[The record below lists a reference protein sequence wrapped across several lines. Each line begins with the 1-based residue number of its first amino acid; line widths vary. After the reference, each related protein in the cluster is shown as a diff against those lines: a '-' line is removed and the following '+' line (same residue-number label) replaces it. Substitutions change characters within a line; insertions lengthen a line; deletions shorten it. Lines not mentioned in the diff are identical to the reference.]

1 MADDTGVATHLE
13 ASLQHDIDLIRAQ
26 VRMMADLCERAI
38 GEALAALVGGHRQPA
53 YLVILRDQQID
64 EAEQQLDRLCLEF
77 LVRHQ
82 PAAGHLRFGYAA
94 LKISSELERIGDHA
108 EAIARRLLKFEADRP
123 AISYAPFQT
132 MANASIAMMRDAV
145 RAFDQKDGE
154 LARNTMLA
162 EETIDRM
169 RVDLDTSL
177 ASLEKDRTL
186 TLESFAIL
194 SAISRRI
201 ERMSDEVRDMCAETI
216 YMCTG
221 DFVKHRAPEVFRV
234 LFVDRHNHCRSQM
247 AEAIAT
253 NMSLPHMLF
262 TSAGLDPQSID
273 PRLPAFLAEK
283 GLDVSHHRP
292 KSIEHVP
299 NLSHYHV
306 VIAFDQSVYYSLRF
320 HRTLIVCIDWSVA
333 DPSTVEGTPA
343 EVHAAYEHTF
353 TFIRDHL
360 KELVEAIARQG

>member
-1 MADDTGVATHLE
+1 MGTHLE
-13 ASLQHDIDLIRAQ
+13 ASLQHDIDLIRTQ
-26 VRMMADLCERAI
+26 VRAMADLCEHAIRA
-38 GEALAALVGGHRQPA
+38 AVDALVGGHRQPA
-53 YLVILRDQQID
+53 YLVILRDQHID

-77 LVRHQ
+77 LIRHQ
-82 PAAGHLRFGYAA
+82 PVAGHLRFGYAA
-94 LKISSELERIGDHA
+94 LKLSSELERVGDHA
-108 EAIARRLLKFEADRP
+108 EAIARRLLRFESDRP
-123 AISYAPFQT
+123 TLSYAPFQA
-132 MANASIAMMRDAV
+132 MADASIAMLRDAV

-154 LARNTMLA
+154 LAKTTMLA

-169 RVDLDTSL
+169 RGELDTQL
-177 ASLEKDRTL
+177 ARMEKDGAL

-201 ERMSDEVRDMCAETI
+201 ERISDEARDMCAETI

-253 NMSLPHMLF
+253 SLSLPHMLF

-273 PRLPAFLAEK
+273 PRLPPFLAEK

-299 NLSHYHV
+299 NLAHYHV
-306 VIAFDQSVYYSLRF
+306 VIAFDQSAYYSLRF

-333 DPSTVEGTPA
+333 DPSAATGTPD
-343 EVHAAYEHTF
+343 EVHAAYERTF

-360 KELVEAIARQG
+360 QELVQAIAQG